1 MASRPRNLEMAFG
14 AVIAVVLAAVFLLH
28 GGGSAGRGSSAPA
41 SPTVGHARSSGTG
54 VVRWSAL
61 PPAARET
68 VRRVRA
74 GGPFPY
80 SHDGAIFENREG
92 HLPAEPRGYYHEYT
106 VTTPGATDRGP
117 RRIVAG
123 QHGDL
128 FYTDDH
134 YQSFKRIEGIR

>member
-1 MASRPRNLEMAFG
+1 
-14 AVIAVVLAAVFLLH
+14 
-28 GGGSAGRGSSAPA
+28 
-41 SPTVGHARSSGTG
+41 
-54 VVRWSAL
+54 
-61 PPAARET
+61 
-68 VRRVRA
+68 
-74 GGPFPY
+74 
-80 SHDGAIFENREG
+80 
-92 HLPAEPRGYYHEYT
+92 